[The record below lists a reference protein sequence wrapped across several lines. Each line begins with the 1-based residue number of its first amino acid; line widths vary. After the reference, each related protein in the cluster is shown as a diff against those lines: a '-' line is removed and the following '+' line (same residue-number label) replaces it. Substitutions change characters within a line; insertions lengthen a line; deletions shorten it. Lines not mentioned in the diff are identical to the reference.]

1 MDLFSLGNLRPRIT
15 VGKSLQESHDQPHQN
30 LIRLLTVAI
39 ALKVNILPLTWRPA
53 LESLG
58 EGATGLVSQSPLNSQ
73 IEFAF
78 KRFNRV
84 NRSPTLS
91 EADFRTL
98 QYDAM
103 ISEMVTLSC
112 PQIYDHPNIVNLEG
126 LCWELLPGSDEVWPV
141 LAFRKAEGGDLLH
154 FLSSPDALEFD
165 SDDLLTVCG
174 EVGKAL
180 RMMHLC
186 GTVNL

>member
-1 MDLFSLGNLRPRIT
+1 MDLFSLGNLQPRIT
-15 VGKSLQESHDQPHQN
+15 IGKSLQEFRDLQHQN
-30 LIRLLTVAI
+30 FIRLLAVAI
-39 ALKVNILPLTWRPA
+39 ALEVNVLPLTWRPA

-58 EGATGLVSQSPLNSQ
+58 EGATGLVSQSPLNSR

-78 KRFNRV
+78 KRFKRINS
-84 NRSPTLS
+84 NAALS
-91 EADFRTL
+91 EADFRNL

-154 FLSSPDALEFD
+154 FMSSPDALEFG
-165 SDDLLTVCG
+165 SDDLLAVCG
-174 EVGKAL
+174 EVAKGL
-180 RMMHLC
+180 RIMHLC